1 MGQEVVRGATDGA
14 CEEQLVAVED
24 GLNRLGDP
32 YLWEEVDKLARLHA
46 LGRRGPDDLD
56 DVCSRGTRDALVAV
70 AVRWAEQGAEGG
82 GVRSYGLAKQ
92 AFDALKRGFPN
103 AAEAPRVRLALGR
116 LEWAR
121 AERTSVEVGERTLAD
136 DGYRA
141 AREHLQIA
149 LAGELTAE
157 ERATAARLNLEAM
170 RRIYDDAPP
179 GWDMAKETCIPDARG
194 RCAKRPPPVPE
205 SGADREWLAACEAY
219 LAAPTLR
226 EGPDGARVATLRAVL
241 LMRLRRWE
249 EAEAALRG
257 LAAQRVPEARRLL
270 VGVLLARWMEGEG
283 AAAQAGRRALIE
295 AASEIGADGGEAGS
309 LATSLRR
316 SALWAEAGEAEAAGE
331 QERCGAAF
339 ATLHAESAESAAEAV
354 EAADGASRCFEAA
367 GDTAQAIAW
376 LSRLADQH
384 RGDARA
390 SGATLRLARLHAQI
404 LDDGPALAR
413 YLDFLARA
421 PKGGGRTVVEARGEA
436 LRLAIRV
443 ENLPEAQLEGL
454 VRDAV
459 PAERRAIAAGI
470 RFRSALRPGA
480 GLAAALGYIERF
492 GKDGGVQRLVIAHAQ
507 AAMLLMQASCPV
519 DDAPGVCAQV
529 GRDKM
534 IGRIVPRD
542 PKLLA
547 QAREHLTQA
556 TAILPAAL
564 DAGREQLEAALRIK
578 AEEVRAASRLAA
590 LLQGDLDAELV
601 LATRPPAS
609 LDPARSRVWL
619 TIRSREVERM
629 SKVYEAAGAEGR
641 DAAAAVVEARKALVY
656 ESDLVQLEGVAAA
669 VAAAGDAQLAGEML
683 ALAAER
689 REAVFVAY
697 TRCVELVA
705 GWGLDPSGQGAGCRA
720 GLGRLVGRYDEPLEY
735 VPDARGRVVVR

>member
-1 MGQEVVRGATDGA
+1 
-14 CEEQLVAVED
+14 
-24 GLNRLGDP
+24 
-32 YLWEEVDKLARLHA
+32 
-46 LGRRGPDDLD
+46 
-56 DVCSRGTRDALVAV
+56 
-70 AVRWAEQGAEGG
+70 
-82 GVRSYGLAKQ
+82 
-92 AFDALKRGFPN
+92 
-103 AAEAPRVRLALGR
+103 
-116 LEWAR
+116 
-121 AERTSVEVGERTLAD
+121 
-136 DGYRA
+136 
-141 AREHLQIA
+141 
-149 LAGELTAE
+149 
-157 ERATAARLNLEAM
+157 
-170 RRIYDDAPP
+170 
-179 GWDMAKETCIPDARG
+179 
-194 RCAKRPPPVPE
+194 
-205 SGADREWLAACEAY
+205 
-219 LAAPTLR
+219 
-226 EGPDGARVATLRAVL
+226 
-241 LMRLRRWE
+241 MRLRRWE

-257 LAAQRVPEARRLL
+257 LATQGVPEARRLL
-270 VGVLLARWMEGEG
+270 LGVLLARWMEGEG

-295 AASEIGADGGEAGS
+295 AANEIGADAGGAGA

-316 SALWAEAGEAEAAGE
+316 GALWAEAADAEAAGE

-339 ATLHAESAESAAEAV
+339 AALHEELAAEAAAAAA
-354 EAADGASRCFEAA
+354 AADGAGRCFQAA

-384 RGDARA
+384 RGDPRA
-390 SGATLRLARLHAQI
+390 SEATLRLARLHARI

-421 PKGGGRTVVEARGEA
+421 PKGVRTVAEARGEA

-454 VRDAV
+454 VRDA
-459 PAERRAIAAGI
+459 PAAERRAIAAAI

-492 GKDGGVQRLVIAHAQ
+492 GKDGGPQRLVIAHAQ
-507 AAMLLMQASCPV
+507 AASLLMQASCPV
-519 DDAPGVCAQV
+519 DDASGVCAQV

-547 QAREHLTQA
+547 QAREHLAQVNA
-556 TAILPAAL
+556 TLPAAL

-578 AEEVRAASRLAA
+578 AEEVREAGRLAK

-629 SKVYEAAGAEGR
+629 SKVYEAAGAESR

-656 ESDLVQLEGVAAA
+656 ESDLAQLEGVAAA
-669 VAAAGDAQLAGEML
+669 VAAAGDAQLAAEMQ

-720 GLGRLVGRYDEPLEY
+720 GLGRLVGRYVEPLEY